1 MASQGTG
8 TCLVWARPHTR
19 MGFKNFWGEFFM
31 DNGLGPASP
40 RSVDRPARCIFCGGI
55 GVWWSCGCE
64 WGEKIRAGKV
74 LKPRTVVRGGVPVI
88 ELCEELRGA
97 ARAAGVIRG
106 EYRRDG
112 KDGSARNHGVE
123 PRDDSLK
130 VAETAELSESSEIS
144 ESDLRTCPSCGKG
157 FRARSARQKYC
168 SDVCRARAQR
178 G

>member
-1 MASQGTG
+1 M
-8 TCLVWARPHTR
+8 
-19 MGFKNFWGEFFM
+19 
-31 DNGLGPASP
+31 P
-40 RSVDRPARCIFCGGI
+40 R
-55 GVWWSCGCE
+55 
-64 WGEKIRAGKV
+64 
-74 LKPRTVVRGGVPVI
+74 PRTVVRGGVAVI
-88 ELCEELRGA
+88 ELCEELREA
-97 ARAAGVIRG
+97 ARAAGVITR
-106 EYRRDG
+106 EYGRE
-112 KDGSARNHGVE
+112 SARNHGVE